1 MMNSYILIR
10 MTCFKGL
17 AHQSYLGECH
27 SLQFLK
33 DRPAERD
40 RSGGAISTDYQTSF
54 PSHICQMKKLSPETT
69 KF

>member
-33 DRPAERD
+33 DRPAEKDPLGTSRES
-40 RSGGAISTDYQTSF
+40 RQAFFRHFEGAWIMF
-54 PSHICQMKKLSPETT
+54 
-69 KF
+69 